1 MHLTR
6 FKRPSPALVVAMVAL
21 FVALGGT
28 AGAVVAQAVPL
39 AKRALVADRAKVADK
54 AKTALVAEN
63 AKKLGGQTS
72 AQIAQQAAQA
82 ALSQSPAGAR
92 PASTTAG
99 LTAVKS
105 VPFTLSPSTE
115 QVITAACDAGSKAMG
130 GGFSNPTNALVLSA
144 GSFPTADGSGWT
156 EDLINLST
164 STTGSGTIVVTCL
177 K

>member
-72 AQIAQQAAQA
+72 SQIAQQAAQA

-92 PASTTAG
+92 PASTTTGLVVTKSQAVGSVPG
-99 LTAVKS
+99 LTFRTV
-105 VPFTLSPSTE
+105 
-115 QVITAACDAGSKAMG
+115 QIACDAGQTAIGGGMSSDGLVAMG
-130 GGFSNPTNALVLSA
+130 DNYPLNSTTFEIGFGN
-144 GSFPTADGSGWT
+144 FGSGAA
-156 EDLINLST
+156 N
-164 STTGSGTIVVTCL
+164 VTVYVICL